1 MRPTFNQIRELGDFA
16 TTVNWYLQFTEVPKG
31 FSTADFEDLNIRC
44 ESTSVPKREGNM
56 SEVQIRGLPVV
67 HQPGLYLPETTWS
80 CSVVETVDNKVT
92 NLFQRLV
99 AINYEQGTGK
109 ALPKKDCQC
118 KIRIVRLNRQDEE
131 IYEYELIGAY
141 LSSYET
147 GADLQGSSAD
157 IIKPSLTFTFDDFTE
172 KSLPGAK
179 KV

>member
-1 MRPTFNQIRELGDFA
+1 MARPTLNQVRNLGDFA
-16 TTVNWYLQFTEVPKG
+16 TSVNWYIHFTRLPEG
-31 FSTADFEDLNIRC
+31 FNEADFSDLNLRC
-44 ESTSVPKREGNM
+44 ESAGVPKREGNM

-67 HQPGLYLPETTWS
+67 HQPGLYLPETTWT
-80 CSVVETVDNKVT
+80 CSLVETVDNKVT

-99 AINYEQGTGK
+99 SIHYEQGTGK
-109 ALPKKDCQC
+109 AKPKKDCECEIQ
-118 KIRIVRLNRQDEE
+118 IVRLNRQDEP
-131 IYEYELIGAY
+131 IYEYNLLGAY

-172 KSLPGAK
+172 KAIMNK